1 MCVCGVCASVCQCV
15 LMARWELRKFTVI
28 NGLHDNTEWLNY
40 LIGSEPVVKWRFNCG
55 VERFNTCSAAVFRSE
70 ALLPVSSQMIFSL
83 LTVFSGGTGYK
94 MQACA
99 AY

>member
-15 LMARWELRKFTVI
+15 LMARWERRKFTVI

-55 VERFNTCSAAVFRSE
+55 VESLIHVLLQCF
-70 ALLPVSSQMIFSL
+70 AL
-83 LTVFSGGTGYK
+83 
-94 MQACA
+94 
-99 AY
+99 